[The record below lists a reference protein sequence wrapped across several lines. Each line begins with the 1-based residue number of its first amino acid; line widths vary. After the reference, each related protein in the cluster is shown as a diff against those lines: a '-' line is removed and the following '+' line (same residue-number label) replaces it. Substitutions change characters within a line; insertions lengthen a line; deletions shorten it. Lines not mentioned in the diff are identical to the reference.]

1 VYFRVVVIET
11 QTRDLRKGGSFFLF
25 FFLLGSRGWKVSCH
39 ILGGQGGVG
48 H

>member
-1 VYFRVVVIET
+1 MVVIET
-11 QTRDLRKGGSFFLF
+11 WTRDLRKGSFFF